1 MARERKVY
9 PTSEIAHLW
18 AHQSKPEARNPHG
31 NFYFEGDTIY
41 SYGRHFPIARHIEH
55 NGKKAILFVDHGYS
69 NTTAK
74 HIGEVRGSIPRNV
87 PVFEVGDVRDNVKLA
102 YDAKLKDVKERA
114 EKLARCNP
122 ANKYDYKVKTTK
134 GKITLTF
141 REYGVDETRE
151 LDTIQGKHLAMHES
165 GNVHYRGGK
174 LYSLSI
180 LSGENAGIS
189 IESHMNRAEARIAL
203 DVLDRVPIKVW
214 DVSTNEKRA
223 YALKKLN
230 KAREIAK
237 KYGDVTHNPATLTKL
252 YREYEEKLAD
262 LNKFAE
268 FFDFKTVIHDAA
280 LSYLGR
286 IAEEYEAGAS
296 VRREARRE
304 AAREKREKEWAD
316 SKLKFEEKL
325 PRWLAGENVNL
336 GWNYGFSAASD
347 TDYLRVEKNEVATS
361 RGARVPLEHVRKALP
376 FVLAY
381 VNHGREFKP
390 NGHTIRLGFYTVSG
404 IDADGTLTAGCHKFS
419 KAEILRFAGV
429 LSSLK
434 GSDPSPSDS
443 GPVTPD
449 SFPSAGQEQTI

>member
-55 NGKKAILFVDHGYS
+55 NGKKAILFVDHGWS
-69 NTTAK
+69 VTTAK

-87 PVFEVGDVRDNVKLA
+87 PVFEVGDVRGDVKRA

-122 ANKYDYKVKTTK
+122 TNKYDYKVKTTK

-151 LDTIQGKHLAMHES
+151 LDTIQGKHLAMHDS
-165 GNVHYRGGK
+165 GTVRYRGGS
-174 LYSLSI
+174 LYNVTVRD
-180 LSGENAGIS
+180 GKNAGIAVATGL
-189 IESHMNRAEARIAL
+189 NRMEARIIL
-203 DVLDRVPIKVW
+203 DCLDSIPSKTW
-214 DVSTNEKRA
+214 DAASDTKRD
-223 YALKKLN
+223 YVYKKLL

-237 KYGDVTHNPATLTKL
+237 KHSDVTHNPATLTKL

-268 FFDFKTVIHDAA
+268 FFDFKTVVHDAA

-325 PRWLAGENVNL
+325 PRWLAGENINL

-390 NGHTIRLGFYTVSG
+390 NGHTIRLGYYTVSG
-404 IDADGTLTAGCHKFS
+404 IYADGTLTAGCHKFS

-434 GSDPSPSDS
+434 GSDPSAS
-443 GPVTPD
+443 PVTPD
-449 SFPSAGQEQTI
+449 FSPNTSGVQA